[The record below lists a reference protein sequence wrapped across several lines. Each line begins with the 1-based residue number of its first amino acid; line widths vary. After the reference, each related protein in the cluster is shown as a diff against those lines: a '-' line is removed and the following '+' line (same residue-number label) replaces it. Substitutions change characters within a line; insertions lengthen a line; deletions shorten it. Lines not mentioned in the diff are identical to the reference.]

1 MPFKARPLPT
11 EPPIAGRWY
20 VVHHVAHGE
29 ACTFKRAMT
38 TPSDRILVDVTP
50 ASWVI
55 KRRGTGDVITELW
68 DVNLVESLNTEKY
81 EAVPIREHLASLNA
95 PEEPPCST
103 SHK

>member
-1 MPFKARPLPT
+1 MS
-11 EPPIAGRWY
+11 
-20 VVHHVAHGE
+20 HGE

-38 TPSDRILVDVTP
+38 KPSDWILVDVTP

-68 DVNLVESLNTEKY
+68 DVNLVEALNTEKY

-95 PEEPPCST
+95 PEEPSPCAT